1 MSHYYS
7 QSPSHSLW
15 GLPYSQQNLLWADNN
30 NCRWYYAEFQVVAIM
45 AISVTNF
52 VPVRLHAWAE
62 EIRRRNADQPSLP
75 TGWHVYVC
83 AGASLRIIVTSIAGS
98 VVHCIGVVDVSAELL
113 VVCASLSGSSPGEIL
128 CCSCIAVYIASES
141 STSVPCSHRVCLFTG
156 WTSVLSVPSSVRFHR
171 RSVTGAVC
179 CLFTSR
185 LVGSTLTVWN
195 LCAAELLWLLEME
208 LIVLLVLV
216 LLCVFAEFT
225 IECWPDR
232 WQRWLVRMYKISL
245 FQFWCRFTAR
255 AHSYF
260 CQSSHS
266 HMYGFLGSIHVCTL
280 SFR

>member
-62 EIRRRNADQPSLP
+62 EIRRSNADQPSPVP

-98 VVHCIGVVDVSAELL
+98 VVHCIGVVDVSAVLL
-113 VVCASLSGSSPGEIL
+113 IVCASLSGSSPGEIL

-141 STSVPCSHRVCLFTG
+141 STSVPCSHRVYLLIHRVNFCVVRAFQCSISSEICDG
-156 WTSVLSVPSSVRFHR
+156 CSVLFIYITIGWKYSHR
-171 RSVTGAVC
+171 VELMCCGVVVIVGNGTYRAFGIGFTVCICWIYNWMLTGQMTTVTGKNV
-179 CLFTSR
+179 
-185 LVGSTLTVWN
+185 
-195 LCAAELLWLLEME
+195 
-208 LIVLLVLV
+208 
-216 LLCVFAEFT
+216 
-225 IECWPDR
+225 
-232 WQRWLVRMYKISL
+232 Q
-245 FQFWCRFTAR
+245 
-255 AHSYF
+255 H
-260 CQSSHS
+260 
-266 HMYGFLGSIHVCTL
+266 
-280 SFR
+280 

>member
-7 QSPSHSLW
+7 QSYSHSLW
-15 GLPYSQQNLLWADNN
+15 GLPYSQQNLLWADIN

-62 EIRRRNADQPSLP
+62 EIRRCNTDQPSPVP

-98 VVHCIGVVDVSAELL
+98 VVHCIGVVDISAVLL
-113 VVCASLSGSSPGEIL
+113 IVCASLSEYSTGELL
-128 CCSCIAVYIASES
+128 CCPCLPVFDFIGDLWRVQCVVYL
-141 STSVPCSHRVCLFTG
+141 HRDWLE
-156 WTSVLSVPSSVRFHR
+156 VLSP
-171 RSVTGAVC
+171 
-179 CLFTSR
+179 
-185 LVGSTLTVWN
+185 WN

-225 IECWPDR
+225 CWPDR
-232 WQRWLVRMYKISL
+232 WQRWLVRMYNISL

-266 HMYGFLGSIHVCTL
+266 HLYGFLGSIHVCL